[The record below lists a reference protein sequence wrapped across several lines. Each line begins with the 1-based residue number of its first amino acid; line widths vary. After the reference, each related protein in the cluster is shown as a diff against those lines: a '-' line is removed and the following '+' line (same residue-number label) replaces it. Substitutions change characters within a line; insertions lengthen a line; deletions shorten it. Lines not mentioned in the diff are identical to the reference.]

1 MKIGLNVRQIVPSIH
16 RYMQD
21 SCYAHVIHRV
31 LCKST
36 TRSYDL
42 IRINI
47 PDIGR
52 GASHAQRLTTQCKLI
67 YSIRA
72 HCMVSIWPSGI
83 HKTSPGNYT
92 VTTTTT
98 TGHTPIL
105 SAYVNQPSPPPPLLR
120 FPVGIRNSCFSP
132 VCDWCLLFVCLSSY
146 RLLPSL
152 APVSSPAYHPVEIR
166 GQSIVASSFSNRRP
180 SISFCFRLFHY
191 PYVCYSAYVY
201 WIPSTLLK
209 HFIISKPSVCFSSD
223 LQLI

>member
-1 MKIGLNVRQIVPSIH
+1 
-16 RYMQD
+16 MQD

-52 GASHAQRLTTQCKLI
+52 GASSHAQRLTMQCKLI

-166 GQSIVASSFSNRRP
+166 GQSIVASSFSNRRRR
-180 SISFCFRLFHY
+180 FLF
-191 PYVCYSAYVY
+191 VFAC
-201 WIPSTLLK
+201 
-209 HFIISKPSVCFSSD
+209 FIILTFVTLRMYIGFPALFSNTSSFQS
-223 LQLI
+223 LQFAFLQIYN